1 MILRLREMALRK
13 NRLGIIVILLLGI
26 AIILFSKKE
35 ILNAYFSTVKLQFL
49 TNYTSTHY
57 LYDVEEQTG
66 IEGIYSGYLNGLNN
80 SVTYYLEQDDL
91 KAARVQ
97 AEGNYYGIG
106 LELMWNLDGQSLTVI
121 NVIKHSPADRE
132 GIQVGELITE
142 VGGIK
147 VLPANKQ
154 MIITTAFSNAGRPIQ
169 FTIESDH
176 EVTKVSLTPEEV
188 MLEDVTLERIDE
200 VLYIKLNTIKDGTSA
215 RLQQMIDAIA
225 TSLYKGIIL
234 DVRGLSTDNLEEVSK
249 ISDLFL
255 EEGIAFKVKSK
266 AEEITVFKTNN
277 GAYDT
282 KVAVLM
288 NSETL
293 GGAEALVLALK
304 GYATLYGSNTGGLFY
319 TKDIVAFEDGT
330 GMSVASGKICD
341 RYGKQLLEE
350 GVVPD
355 VRLYLDEEDQINRFA
370 NGYLT
375 REEDS
380 YLKAVLEK
388 FQ

>member
-1 MILRLREMALRK
+1 MILRLREMALKK
-13 NRLGIIVILLLGI
+13 NRLGIIGILLLGI

-66 IEGIYSGYLNGLNN
+66 IEGIYSGYLNGLDN

-97 AEGNYYGIG
+97 ADGNYYGVG

-121 NVIKHSPADRE
+121 NVIKDSPADRE
-132 GIQVGELITE
+132 GIQVGDLITE

-147 VLPANKQ
+147 VLPANKH
-154 MIITTAFSNAGRPIQ
+154 MIITTVFSNAGRPIQ

-176 EVTKVSLTPEEV
+176 EVTRVSLTPEEV
-188 MLEDVTLERIDE
+188 MLEDVTLERIDG

-255 EEGIAFKVKSK
+255 DEGIAFKVKSK

-355 VRLYLDEEDQINRFA
+355 VRLYLDEEDQINRFV

-375 REEDS
+375 RQEDS
-380 YLKAVLEK
+380 YLEAVLEK